1 MAPRQLREMGRT
13 CLKRQALAAGL
24 KPPNHKRVYRVM
36 NMACCSIAMLAVS
49 SGPTTVALRLM
60 ALVLRRLRDR
70 L

>member
-1 MAPRQLREMGRT
+1 MGRT